1 MKAFKNHSNNHN
13 RTSIFEV
20 ERKTMKNAIFF
31 IMALFAFALSAPQM
45 DGPAPDCDGI
55 NFATGPKGKGFSLL
69 FTDIT
74 KICGEKVSLCEVT
87 TAGGLDN
94 LNALSTKEADIGL
107 VQVDAW
113 ADMKNGDENI
123 SSLQSIMP
131 INYNYLHIVV
141 SSTGYYV
148 TGEKKFMVMDGDKKQ
163 IIISRFSELR
173 GKTVVVI
180 GSAQLLVRK
189 LDRQLGYNMRII
201 DAKDDNSAFEMVR
214 QGKVAA
220 AFTVSGWPSGTV
232 KVLSQ
237 SSGLSLVPF
246 DAPVNDPYKVKPLN
260 YKNLA
265 VYNNNS
271 LGAPNVLVT
280 RPFTGKRAANI
291 QILQS
296 CLMENLTELKEGK
309 YQPAWNEVNP
319 NGSTG
324 GIPQFKAQKK

>member
-1 MKAFKNHSNNHN
+1 
-13 RTSIFEV
+13 
-20 ERKTMKNAIFF
+20 MKNFILF
-31 IMALFAFALSAPQM
+31 IMAFFAFALSAPQM
-45 DGPAPDCDGI
+45 DGPTADCDGI
-55 NFATGPKGKGFSLL
+55 GFATGPKGKGFSLL
-69 FTDIT
+69 FADIS
-74 KICGEKVSLCEVT
+74 KVCGDKVTLCEVT

-123 SSLQSIMP
+123 SSLQAIMP
-131 INYNYLHIVV
+131 INYNYLHIVT
-141 SSTGYYV
+141 SSTGYTV
-148 TGEKKFMVMDGDKKQ
+148 TGEKKFKIMEGDKKQ
-163 IIISRFSELR
+163 IIISRFSDLR
-173 GKTVVVI
+173 GKTVAVI

-189 LDRQLGYNMRII
+189 LDRQLGYGMQVV
-201 DAKDDNSAFEMVR
+201 DAKDDNSAFDLVR

-232 KVLSQ
+232 KVLTQ
-237 SSGLSLVPF
+237 NSGLTLVPF
-246 DAPVNDPYKVKPLN
+246 DAPVSDPYKVKPLN

-271 LGAPNVLVT
+271 LGAPNVLAT
-280 RPFTGKRAANI
+280 RPFSGKRAANI
-291 QILQS
+291 QTLQT
-296 CLMENLTELKEGK
+296 CLIENLTELKEGK

-324 GIPQFKAQKK
+324 GIPVFKAAKK